1 MTEKDIKI
9 SRLCIEGRV
18 ATSLFRCQRLI
29 AVLKSR
35 DSGLYSNCGVALA
48 SSGALTCTAEWPQA
62 MAKVPSSSGILG
74 SF

>member
-29 AVLKSR
+29 AILKSR
-35 DSGLYSNCGVALA
+35 DSGLYLWCGI
-48 SSGALTCTAEWPQA
+48 S
-62 MAKVPSSSGILG
+62 K
-74 SF
+74 